1 MARAPHGSSEGADAR
16 LPDGSV
22 TLAELH
28 REARRC
34 LTEAG
39 IAEAALDAR
48 LLVEH
53 FSGTTR
59 TQAIAEPDRRLDA
72 AVIAAVENA
81 LARRLSGEPVHRI
94 IGFREF
100 YGLRLDLSAGTLE
113 PRPDTETLV
122 EAVLPLAKA
131 IVARQGKCR
140 ILDLG
145 TGTGAVALALLS
157 AVPAATATGVDIC
170 DDALG
175 TAARNAARLGLADR
189 FTALK
194 SDWFSKIVGRYDV
207 MVSNPPYIRSQDMES
222 LQAEVRGFD
231 PHRALDGGNDGLDVY
246 RILARG
252 ARGHL
257 EAGGPVAV
265 EVGSTQK
272 ADVTDLFRQAGF
284 SLIEAYRD
292 LGGNDR
298 ALVFAD
304 A

>member
-1 MARAPHGSSEGADAR
+1 
-16 LPDGSV
+16 
-22 TLAELH
+22 
-28 REARRC
+28 
-34 LTEAG
+34 
-39 IAEAALDAR
+39 
-48 LLVEH
+48 VEH

-59 TQAIAEPDRRLDA
+59 TQAIAEPGRRIEPA
-72 AVIAAVENA
+72 AIAAVDSA
-81 LARRLSGEPVHRI
+81 LARRLAGEPVHRI

-100 YGLRLDLSAGTLE
+100 YGLRLGLSAGTLE

-122 EAVLPLAKA
+122 EAVLPLVRAT
-131 IVARQGKCR
+131 VARQGRCS

-157 AVPAATATGVDIC
+157 AVADATATGVDVC

-175 TAARNAARLGLADR
+175 TAMRNAAQLGLANR

-194 SDWFSKIVGRYDV
+194 SDWFSKITGRYDV
-207 MVSNPPYIRSQDMES
+207 IVSNPPYIKSRDIEF

-246 RILARG
+246 RILAAGVRG
-252 ARGHL
+252 YL
-257 EAGGPVAV
+257 EAGGLVAV
-265 EVGSTQK
+265 EIGSTQK